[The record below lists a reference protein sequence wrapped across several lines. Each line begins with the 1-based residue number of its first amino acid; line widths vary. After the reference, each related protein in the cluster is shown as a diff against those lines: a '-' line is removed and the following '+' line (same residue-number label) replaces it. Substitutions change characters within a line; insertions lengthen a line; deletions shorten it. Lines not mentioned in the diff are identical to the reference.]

1 MSAPKTV
8 RMSDD
13 QHRRMRVACAEDGLS
28 FAEMLDHLLDLRD
41 QGIAM
46 YVDSQLSPL
55 HPPGLANYA
64 TDRAE
69 SDAGMV
75 AGT

>member
-46 YVDSQLSPL
+46 YVESQLSPL
-55 HPPGLANYA
+55 HPPGLAAYA
-64 TDRAE
+64 DGE
-69 SDAGMV
+69 AGADTPV
-75 AGT
+75 PAT